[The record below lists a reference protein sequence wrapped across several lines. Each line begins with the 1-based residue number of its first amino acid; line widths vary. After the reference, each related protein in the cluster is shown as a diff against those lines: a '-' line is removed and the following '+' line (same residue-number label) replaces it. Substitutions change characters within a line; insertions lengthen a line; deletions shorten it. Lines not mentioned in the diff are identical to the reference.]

1 MTWTPT
7 VSGTGFSVSGSNVT
21 AAANSATTSRSGT
34 ATYTQTGSGKT
45 QAVSLSQAAIPRFT
59 LTIQFRDYTGA
70 TAYLFNS
77 SGTPL
82 YKPDD
87 YYSMG
92 SGFENASIVWNE
104 TNGLTVCKTASKTKT
119 VQAKAGDSITVRI
132 QQSGSSN
139 FDNMHFSTFTLKAEN
154 QTITP

>member
-1 MTWTPT
+1 MLLFHMESSIKYGKPGLYW
-7 VSGTGFSVSGSNVT
+7 VNHF
-21 AAANSATTSRSGT
+21 TTICEEHFFQECSLFFFENQEG
-34 ATYTQTGSGKT
+34 
-45 QAVSLSQAAIPRFT
+45 VSLSQAAVPRFA

-82 YKPDD
+82 YGPND

-92 SGFENASIVWNE
+92 SGYENASIMWDN
-104 TNGLTVCKTASKTKT
+104 TNGLTVCKTASKTET
-119 VQAKAGDSITVRI
+119 VKAKAGDTITVRI
-132 QQSGSSN
+132 QQSGSNS
-139 FDNMHFSTFTLKAEN
+139 FDPMHFSTFTLKAEN

>member
-1 MTWTPT
+1 M
-7 VSGTGFSVSGSNVT
+7 
-21 AAANSATTSRSGT
+21 
-34 ATYTQTGSGKT
+34 
-45 QAVSLSQAAIPRFT
+45 
-59 LTIQFRDYTGA
+59 
-70 TAYLFNS
+70 
-77 SGTPL
+77 

-104 TNGLTVCKTASKTKT
+104 TNGLTVCKTASKTET